1 MISDLRRLEQAA
13 QAGTRER
20 RRSGRVPCANFTTNY
35 GRVVDLSTVGI
46 RIRTARVPRLS
57 QDQVVTLKL
66 KGPTLALKIQARTVR
81 CVAAAAEG
89 GYDLCFEFLDQTPEF
104 REMVRQAALAC
115 DANPDR

>member
-1 MISDLRRLEQAA
+1 MIGDLRRLEEAA
-13 QAGTRER
+13 RTNTRER

-46 RIRTARVPRLS
+46 RIRTTRVPSLA
-57 QDQVVTLKL
+57 QDQVVTVKL
-66 KGPTLALKIQARTVR
+66 KGPAQSLKIQARTVR
-81 CVAAAAEG
+81 CVAAPQG